1 MSSTVAPDRPPPAAC
16 ALSDGEAVAWDDP
29 QELARFT
36 QPVPSEDARVST
48 LRSVLVIDGM
58 YCAACSVNIEQALM
72 RVPGVLEA
80 DVNPASRR
88 ARVLWDPDRVRAS
101 RIAQAVTEAGYRV
114 YPALSVQAEAHR
126 QREQRLAL
134 WRLFVAGFCMMQVM
148 MYAVPT
154 YGVAPSGSQDMSS
167 DIWRLL
173 QWASWLLS
181 VPVLLFS
188 AGPFL
193 QGAWRDLRARRI
205 GMDVPVALGIVV
217 TFVASTGAAFDPGG
231 LFGEEVYFDSLTMFV
246 FFLLG
251 GRYLVLRSHG
261 ATAAALESLMQRLPE
276 TVERETPQGTLETL
290 PVSRLQVGDRV
301 RVRAGQAFPADGR
314 IEAGT
319 AWVDEALLTGEST
332 PVERGPGQP
341 VVAGSFNLSAPT
353 WVRVE
358 RVGQDT
364 RYAQIVE
371 LMQQAA
377 TDRPAFVQAVDRMAA
392 PFLWAVLGAAALCA
406 LAWVFIDPSRSVW
419 VAVAVLI
426 VTCPCALS
434 LATPSALLSAAGCL
448 ARRGVLVRRLQALE
462 ALARARVFVFDKT
475 GTLTEDRLTIGR
487 CEFLS
492 AEVSTEQA
500 LGCAAT
506 LAQASLHPVSRALV
520 EAFGSIEPRTELWEV
535 EELPGSGLQG
545 RDAQGRCWRLGSRRH
560 AWGPGAEPAHEA
572 TDGPR
577 SGPQAWLSVDGR
589 LVARFELTE
598 QVRPD
603 ARAAIAALRAEGLE
617 TVLLSG
623 DRPEAAEALG
633 RALGMDRWHGGAS
646 PEDKLTVVRAAQG
659 RGLQVAM
666 VGDGVNDGPVL
677 AQADVSLAMGQ
688 GAALAR
694 AQADFTLMS
703 GRLGDVVEAWSLA
716 RRTVDII
723 RQNLAWAAAYNAT
736 GIPLAAIGWMPPW
749 LAGLGMA
756 ASSVFVIANAWRLTR
771 PPRAVGR
778 AVPLGAAPAASL
790 GP

>member
-1 MSSTVAPDRPPPAAC
+1 MSSTDAPDRPPPAVC
-16 ALSDGEAVAWDDP
+16 ASSDDEAVAWDDP

-36 QPVPSEDARVST
+36 QSVPSQDAQAPRA
-48 LRSVLVIDGM
+48 RSVFVIEGM

-72 RVPGVLEA
+72 RLPGVLEA

-88 ARVLWDPDRVRAS
+88 ARVLWDPDRVRVS
-101 RIAQAVTEAGYRV
+101 QIAQAVAEAGYRA
-114 YPALSVQAEAHR
+114 YPALSVQAEADR
-126 QREQRLAL
+126 RREERLAL

-154 YGVAPSGSQDMSS
+154 YGVAPTGSEDMSS
-167 DIWRLL
+167 DIWKLL

-181 VPVLLFS
+181 IPVLLFS

-217 TFVASTGAAFDPGG
+217 TFIASTGATFDPGG

-261 ATAAALESLMQRLPE
+261 ATAGALESLMQRLPE
-276 TVERETPQGTLETL
+276 TVERETAQGALETL

-319 AWVDEALLTGEST
+319 VWVDEALLTGEST
-332 PVERGPGQP
+332 PVERGPGQS

-371 LMQQAA
+371 LMQRAA
-377 TDRPAFVQAVDRMAA
+377 TDRPAFVQAVDRIAA
-392 PFLWAVLGAAALCA
+392 PFLWAVLAAAALCA

-434 LATPSALLSAAGCL
+434 LATPSALLSAAGAL
-448 ARRGVLVRRLQALE
+448 ARRGVLVQRLQALE

-475 GTLTEDRLTIGR
+475 GTLTEDRLELGR
-487 CEFLS
+487 CEVLS
-492 AEVSTEQA
+492 DGLSVEEAMTR
-500 LGCAAT
+500 AAT

-520 EAFGSIEPRTELWEV
+520 AAAGPGERWTALSEV
-535 EELPGSGLQG
+535 REHAGLGLEG
-545 RDAQGRCWRLGSRRH
+545 RDPQARCWRLGTRSH
-560 AWGPGAEPAHEA
+560 ALGQGREA
-572 TDGPR
+572 AARASDEHP
-577 SGPQAWLSVDGR
+577 SGPEAWLSVDGV
-589 LVARFELTE
+589 LVACFQLTE
-598 QVRPD
+598 RVRQD
-603 ARAAIAALRAEGLE
+603 ARAAIAALRAQGLE

-623 DRPEAAEALG
+623 DRIEAAESLG
-633 RALGMDRWHGGAS
+633 RALGMDRWQGGAG
-646 PEDKLTVVRAAQG
+646 PEDKLTVVRGEQA
-659 RGLQVAM
+659 RGLKVAM

-703 GRLGDVVEAWSLA
+703 GRLEDVVAAWSLA
-716 RRTVDII
+716 RRTVRII

-756 ASSVFVIANAWRLTR
+756 ASSVLVIANAWRLTR
-771 PPRAVGR
+771 PERAAQR
-778 AVPLGAAPAASL
+778 MDPLGVAPAA
-790 GP
+790 PIIP

>member
-1 MSSTVAPDRPPPAAC
+1 MSRVDDPVPPPAAVSSSL
-16 ALSDGEAVAWDDP
+16 AEEAVAWDDP
-29 QELARFT
+29 QEQARFT
-36 QPVPSEDARVST
+36 QRVPGEAGGSPTA
-48 LRSVLVIDGM
+48 RSVLVIEGM

-72 RVPGVLEA
+72 RLPGVLEA

-101 RIAQAVTEAGYRV
+101 RIAQAVADAGYRA
-114 YPALSVQAEAHR
+114 YPALSVQAETDR
-126 QREQRLAL
+126 RREQRLAL

-154 YGVAPSGSQDMSS
+154 YGVPPSGNEDMSS
-167 DIWRLL
+167 DIWQLL

-181 VPVLLFS
+181 IPVLLFS

-193 QGAWRDLRARRI
+193 QGAWRAGRARRI

-217 TFVASTGAAFDPGG
+217 TFIASTGATFDPGG

-261 ATAAALESLMQRLPE
+261 ATAGALESLMQRLPA
-276 TVERETPQGTLETL
+276 TVEREAPDGHLATV
-290 PVSRLQVGDRV
+290 PVSRLQAGDRV

-319 AWVDEALLTGEST
+319 VWVDEALLTGEST
-332 PVERGPGQP
+332 PLERGPGQP
-341 VVAGSFNLSAPT
+341 VVAGSFNLSAPV

-358 RVGQDT
+358 RVGEDT

-371 LMQQAA
+371 LMQRAA
-377 TDRPAFVQAVDRMAA
+377 TDRPPFVQAVDRVAA
-392 PFLWAVLGAAALCA
+392 PFLWAVLAAAGLCA
-406 LAWVFIDPSRSVW
+406 LAWAFIDPSRSVW

-434 LATPSALLSAAGCL
+434 LATPSALLSAAGAL
-448 ARRGVLVRRLQALE
+448 ARRGVLVQRLQALE
-462 ALARARVFVFDKT
+462 ALAHARIFVFDKT
-475 GTLTEDRLTIGR
+475 GTLTEDRLELSR
-487 CEFLS
+487 CDAPGPSGSHEDVL
-492 AEVSTEQA
+492 AR
-500 LGCAAT
+500 AAA

-520 EAFGSIEPRTELWEV
+520 EAAAAARAPELAKVREQA
-535 EELPGSGLQG
+535 GHGLEG
-545 RDAQGRCWRLGSRRH
+545 RDAHGRLWRLGTRCH
-560 AWGPGAEPAHEA
+560 ALGTEETDALPPADA
-572 TDGPR
+572 AG
-577 SGPQAWLSVDGR
+577 GPQAWLSVDGE
-589 LVARFELTE
+589 LVARFEFSERL
-598 QVRPD
+598 RSD
-603 ARAAIAALRAEGLE
+603 ARATIAALRAEGLE

-623 DRPEAAEALG
+623 DRPEAAQAL
-633 RALGMDRWHGGAS
+633 ALSLGMDRWQGGAR
-646 PEDKLTVVRAAQG
+646 PEDKLSLVREAQA
-659 RGLQVAM
+659 RGQKLAM

-694 AQADFTLMS
+694 AQADFTLVS

-716 RRTVDII
+716 RRTVRIV

-756 ASSVFVIANAWRLTR
+756 ASSVLVIANAWRLTC
-771 PPRAVGR
+771 PPEAGGHP
-778 AVPLGAAPAASL
+778 APPPLASVTAAGS
-790 GP
+790 